1 MQLSYQLLILFPFLV
16 LGALTGLRRG
26 WRAEAVTTFG
36 LLLTLIFFATPQR
49 TSQLGVVF
57 NRIVLAFGSF
67 FSALLDTDLQTPVLV
82 QPDEPGA
89 FQIIGFILL
98 VILAYAAGGAFAG
111 PRVVS
116 SLGSLVG
123 GILGVINAFL
133 VGSQVFSL
141 LSQYYPTLFG
151 EESIII
157 ITPGDAAAETLRS
170 YLPTIFAILF
180 LFLLVYLLLRSA
192 RARQ

>member
-26 WRAEAVTTFG
+26 WRAESVTTFG

-49 TSQLGVVF
+49 TSQLGIVF

-67 FSALLDTDLQTPVLV
+67 FSALLDTDLQTPALV
-82 QPDEPGA
+82 DPTNPGI
-89 FQIIGFILL
+89 FQIIGFVLL
-98 VILAYAAGGAFAG
+98 VIMAYAAGGAFAG
-111 PRVVS
+111 PRIGS
-116 SLGSLVG
+116 SLSSLVG

-133 VGSQVFSL
+133 VGSQVFGL
-141 LSQYYPTLFG
+141 LDQYYPGLFDQ
-151 EESIII
+151 ENAII
-157 ITPGDAAAETLRS
+157 ITPGDGAVETFRA